1 MKAFFRLIRWKN
13 ILAVALTMFAMKY
26 AIIVPVYKL
35 YGFDPG
41 LSDTGF
47 MFLVASVMFILAGGS
62 VINDYFDRKTDMIN
76 RPEKVLV
83 GFQVRRRQVIF
94 MHVILSVFGILCGF
108 VTAWMTGKLWIGAAF
123 VIATLMLWSYSSGLK
138 KRFISGNLILSLLT
152 GLIPFAVAATEYYAF
167 ERSVPEW
174 TLNSIHA
181 VKISMQ
187 TIIGFSV
194 FAFLFSLINDIIKD
208 CEDYNG
214 DIATGVRS
222 IPVVLGKRKANYV
235 ISTLSFISITLILV
249 VWHGY
254 FSHLMFFKNHIF
266 SSFYIYSMIVF
277 PGLIIAVSSLWGE
290 NRKKYSLLSAL
301 SEFIMVMGVI
311 YSIIFSF
318 AVYGSI

>member
-1 MKAFFRLIRWKN
+1 M
-13 ILAVALTMFAMKY
+13 Y
-26 AIIVPVYKL
+26 AIRSY
-35 YGFDPG
+35 YGQTHAQG
-41 LSDTGF
+41 TEA
-47 MFLVASVMFILAGGS
+47 VQ
-62 VINDYFDRKTDMIN
+62 DM
-76 RPEKVLV
+76 
-83 GFQVRRRQVIF
+83 
-94 MHVILSVFGILCGF
+94 
-108 VTAWMTGKLWIGAAF
+108 
-123 VIATLMLWSYSSGLK
+123 
-138 KRFISGNLILSLLT
+138 
-152 GLIPFAVAATEYYAF
+152 FAVAATEYYAF

-254 FSHLMFFKNHIF
+254 FSHLMFFRITSYNVCYTKLLRISYF
-266 SSFYIYSMIVF
+266 KYINARF
-277 PGLIIAVSSLWGE
+277 
-290 NRKKYSLLSAL
+290 
-301 SEFIMVMGVI
+301 
-311 YSIIFSF
+311 
-318 AVYGSI
+318 